1 MRNIYSPRALP
12 PELAIVAFPDPVIE
26 QLGHG
31 PDSPYIEE
39 CWLAISGPSAT
50 LIWRRMARVA
60 LEAGPTPLIIDTTD
74 LLRSVG
80 LGDNLGHSGL
90 GFRAMARV
98 VQFDLARQAGRDGS
112 VMAVRTALPSL
123 CDRQVCRL
131 PLSARL
137 YHEVAVHADVG
148 RANGAVAEWRPEAP
162 DLRPGLVQVAEHEK
176 RRVHASRLRA
186 RATSESPRQSA
197 EIEI

>member
-1 MRNIYSPRALP
+1 MRNIYPPRALA

-26 QLGHG
+26 QFVHG

-39 CWLAISGPSAT
+39 CWLGITGPSAT
-50 LIWRRMARVA
+50 LIWRRIARVA
-60 LEAGPTPLIIDTTD
+60 LEAGPAPMIIDTTD

-80 LGDNLGHSGL
+80 LGDSLSHSGL
-90 GFRAMARV
+90 GARAMARV
-98 VQFDLARQAGRDGS
+98 IQFDLARQAGRDGG
-112 VMAVRTALPSL
+112 VMAVRTALPIL

-137 YHEVAVHADVG
+137 YHEIAVQAQVARAD
-148 RANGAVAEWRPEAP
+148 GALP
-162 DLRPGLVQVAEHEK
+162 DSKPDGPNLRPGLVRVAEYEE

-186 RATSESPRQSA
+186 RGTSESPRQSA
-197 EIEI
+197 GIEI

>member
-1 MRNIYSPRALP
+1 MRNVYPPRALP

-26 QLGHG
+26 RLGHG

-39 CWLAISGPSAT
+39 CWLGITGPSAT

-60 LEAGPTPLIIDTTD
+60 LEAGPGPLIIDVTD

-80 LGDNLGHSGL
+80 LGDSLGHSGL
-90 GFRAMARV
+90 GARAMARV
-98 VQFDLARQAGRDGS
+98 VQFDLARQAGRDGG

-137 YHEVAVHADVG
+137 YHEVTVQAQMARPDPACWL
-148 RANGAVAEWRPEAP
+148 RSWLPASPGAPW
-162 DLRPGLVQVAEHEK
+162 H
-176 RRVHASRLRA
+176 
-186 RATSESPRQSA
+186 
-197 EIEI
+197 

>member
-1 MRNIYSPRALP
+1 MRSVYPPQALA
-12 PELAIVAFPDPVIE
+12 PELAIVSFPDPVIE

-39 CWLAISGPSAT
+39 CWLAITGPSTT

-60 LEAGPTPLIIDTTD
+60 LEAGPTPLIIDSAD

-80 LGDNLGHSGL
+80 LGDNLGPSGL
-90 GFRAMARV
+90 GARAMARV
-98 VQFDLARQAGRDGS
+98 IQFDLARQAGRDGA

-123 CDRQVCRL
+123 CDRQLCRL

-137 YHEVAVHADVG
+137 YHEVAVQSHVRRAD
-148 RANGAVAEWRPEAP
+148 AVLSESGLEAP
-162 DLRPGLVQVAEHEK
+162 DLRPGLVQVAEHREH
-176 RRVHASRLRA
+176 RMHASRLPA
-186 RATSESPRQSA
+186 QAASESPRQWA
-197 EIEI
+197 GIEI